1 MADHLDVD
9 PELLAGYA
17 RALNS
22 GGDAL
27 NEVGANLPD
36 SPDAGEMT
44 ADLTGLMSIFAENVG
59 KLVTGVWGA
68 GQAVSEAATDYENR
82 ETTNVDIFN
91 AS

>member
-1 MADHLDVD
+1 MVRDLGVD
-9 PELLAGYA
+9 PEIVAEYA
-17 RALNS
+17 RTLNS

-27 NEVGANLPD
+27 NDIGANLPD

-44 ADLTGLMSIFAENVG
+44 ADLTGLMSVFADNVG

-68 GQAVSEAATDYENR
+68 GQAVSEAATDYRNDEDA
-82 ETTNVDIFN
+82 NVDMFN